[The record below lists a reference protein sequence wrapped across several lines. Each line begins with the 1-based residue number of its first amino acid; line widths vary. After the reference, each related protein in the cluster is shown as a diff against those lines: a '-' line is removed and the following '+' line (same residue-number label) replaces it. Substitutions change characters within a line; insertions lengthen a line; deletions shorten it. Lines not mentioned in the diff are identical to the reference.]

1 MIEQEYSAA
10 SLSVLGQTQHHHFTH
25 SLGGLL
31 PVQVNP
37 RQIKQVL
44 DLNCQAGFWAIDLAL
59 AYPGVTVTGVDSD
72 PSAIAL
78 ARQSTTVERMNRVR
92 FYQADLHQTLNFED
106 DSFDF
111 VHFLMTFPL
120 FRPPKWASFLKEC
133 LRVMKPGAG
142 INLVGF
148 SLGLNSSEAGRRL
161 SLLVD
166 TLLYKQGFSFSDKP
180 MGSWTPGVHFCR
192 LLQEAGF
199 PRCSYFIAA
208 ADLGGWNN
216 PQGRSSCQL
225 FLYHALRSKGLFLKH
240 ALLSSEEF
248 DALMAQARQDILEV
262 DFCAAGVLISAFAVK
277 E

>member
-1 MIEQEYSAA
+1 MIEQGYSATY
-10 SLSVLGQTQHHHFTH
+10 LSVLEQAQHHHFTH
-25 SLGGLL
+25 ALRGLL
-31 PVQVNP
+31 PVQVNSH
-37 RQIKQVL
+37 QIKRVL
-44 DLNCQAGFWAIDLAL
+44 DLNCRAGFWAIDLAL

-72 PSAIAL
+72 SFAIAL
-78 ARQSTTVERMNRVR
+78 ARQSTTAERMKRVQ
-92 FYQADLHQTLNFED
+92 FYQADLRQTLNFGD

-120 FRPPKWASFLKEC
+120 FRPAEWAPFLKDC

-142 INLVGF
+142 FNLVVF
-148 SLGLNSSEAGRRL
+148 SLGLNSSEAGRRV

-166 TLLYKQGFSFSDKP
+166 TLLYEQGYSFSDRP
-180 MGSWTPGVHFCR
+180 VGNWTPGVDFYR
-192 LLQEAGF
+192 LLQETGF
-199 PRCSYFIAA
+199 SRCSYLIAPV
-208 ADLGGWNN
+208 DLGGWNN

-225 FLYHALRSKGLFLKH
+225 FLYHALRSKELFLKH
-240 ALLSSEEF
+240 GLVSGEEF